1 MTFLG
6 VVGTLPDW
14 LVIWSPR
21 IATAIFLFAFGAS
34 VGSFLN
40 VVVYRLPAGRS
51 VVSPPSRCPRC
62 GWRLTWRENLPIVGW
77 LLLLGRCRRCR
88 GRISIQYPLVEL
100 LMGGL
105 FATVYFVLFWPPRGS
120 WVAEIGGD
128 WWTLSRFGTAWPAYG
143 VMVAL
148 LSALVAATV
157 VDARTFLIPAGIT
170 TAMTIAAFAGWGLQ
184 AILSSPSTD
193 VTSFPL
199 PLASWSVIW
208 IALGAAGGTLIA
220 CFLLRT
226 GRIRRSFADY
236 EDFVP
241 EGDVLAEYPHGRREM
256 GVEVLF
262 LLPILFGGLLGWGI
276 HTLLQSDGTP
286 PHLLEVLGASVFGW
300 FIGGGLVWAIR
311 ILGTLAFGREAMGM
325 GDVHLLA
332 GIGAALGWIDPI
344 RIFFLAPFI
353 ALAWIAVTRFVAT
366 LRGRST
372 RELPYGPHLAA
383 ATVLVMVARPFVD
396 ELQRMLLQPPN

>member
-1 MTFLG
+1 
-6 VVGTLPDW
+6 
-14 LVIWSPR
+14 
-21 IATAIFLFAFGAS
+21 
-34 VGSFLN
+34 
-40 VVVYRLPAGRS
+40 
-51 VVSPPSRCPRC
+51 
-62 GWRLTWRENLPIVGW
+62 
-77 LLLLGRCRRCR
+77 
-88 GRISIQYPLVEL
+88 
-100 LMGGL
+100 MGGL
-105 FATVYFVLFWPPRGS
+105 FATVYLVLFWPLRGS
-120 WVAEIGGD
+120 WVADIGGD
-128 WWTLSRFGTAWPAYG
+128 WWTLAGFGSAWPAYG

-170 TAMTIAAFAGWGLQ
+170 TTLMLAAFAGWALQ
-184 AILSSPSTD
+184 AMLPSPTPAMA
-193 VTSFPL
+193 SFPI
-199 PLASWSVIW
+199 PLATWPVVW
-208 IALGAAGGTLIA
+208 ITLGAAAGTLIA
-220 CFLLRT
+220 CVLLRT

-236 EDFVP
+236 EDYVP

-256 GVEVLF
+256 GIEILF
-262 LLPILFGGLLGWGI
+262 LLPILLGGIAGWGI
-276 HTLLQSDGTP
+276 HILLQPEGSP
-286 PHLLEVLGASVFGW
+286 PELLEVLGGSAFGW

-353 ALAWIAVTRFVAT
+353 ALAWIAVTRLVAT